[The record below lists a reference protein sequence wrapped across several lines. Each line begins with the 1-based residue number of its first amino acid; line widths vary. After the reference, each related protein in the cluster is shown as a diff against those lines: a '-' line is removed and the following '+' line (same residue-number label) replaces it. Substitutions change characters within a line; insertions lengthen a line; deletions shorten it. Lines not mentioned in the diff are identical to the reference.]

1 MLTYRHMEK
10 AEIIS
15 RILELKQQKN
25 AVILA
30 HSYQTEEIY
39 DIADFVGDS
48 LELSLQA
55 MKTSAEIIV
64 FCGVHFMAESAKILN
79 PEKKVLL
86 PEVSAGCFLAN
97 CATADAVKAKKKE
110 FPEAAAVCYIN
121 SSAAVKAECDAVIT
135 SANAVKV
142 VKQLPQ
148 QQIILIPDE
157 NLGIWI
163 AEQLPEKEIIL
174 WQGNC
179 NIHAAVNPEEVKQA
193 KLENPE
199 AKVIAHPECPKVIRD
214 LADEVCGTSGML
226 RSVSE
231 NPAKEFLII
240 TEPGMLTQLKRKEPS
255 KKFTSLCG
263 ECADMKKITLEKVLH
278 SLETETPEITVEEK
292 IAQQAKVALDRMMKL
307 S

>member
-1 MLTYRHMEK
+1 MEK

-15 RILELKQQKN
+15 RIMELKQQKN

-30 HSYQTEEIY
+30 HSYQPEEIY
-39 DIADFVGDS
+39 DVADFVGDS

-55 MKTSAEIIV
+55 METSAKIIV

-97 CATADAVKAKKKE
+97 CATAEAVKAKKKE
-110 FPEAAAVCYIN
+110 FPAAAAVCYIN

-157 NLGIWI
+157 NLGSWI

-174 WQGNC
+174 WKGNC
-179 NIHAAVNPEEVKQA
+179 NIHAAVNPEEVEKA
-193 KLENPE
+193 KRENPE
-199 AKVIAHPECPKVIRD
+199 AKVIAHPECPKVIRG

-231 NPAKEFLII
+231 NEAKEFLII

-278 SLETETPEITVEEK
+278 SLETETPEITVEKK
-292 IAQQAKVALDRMMKL
+292 IAQQAKVALDKMMEL

>member
-1 MLTYRHMEK
+1 MEK

-15 RILELKQQKN
+15 RIMELKQQKH

-30 HSYQTEEIY
+30 HSYQPKEIY

-48 LELSLQA
+48 LELSLAA
-55 MKTSAEIIV
+55 MKTAAEIIV

-97 CATADAVKAKKKE
+97 CATAQAVREKKKA
-110 FPEAAAVCYIN
+110 FPQAAAVCYIN

-148 QQIILIPDE
+148 KKIILIPDE
-157 NLGIWI
+157 NLGSWI

-174 WQGNC
+174 WKGNC
-179 NIHAAVNPEEVKQA
+179 NIHAAVNLEEVKKA
-193 KLENPE
+193 KRENPE

-226 RSVSE
+226 RYMSE

-240 TEPGMLTQLKRKEPS
+240 TEPGMLTQLRRKEPS

-278 SLETETPEITVEEK
+278 SLESETPEIVVEEK
-292 IAQQAKVALDRMMKL
+292 IAQQAKVALDKMMKL